1 MYMHMISNMTRNNN
15 NDTTN
20 TSTNSNSR
28 SNNNNINNHPLKQ
41 NTDKT
46 LTYQG
51 ENNKLEQ
58 DDYKKKFEL

>member
-1 MYMHMISNMTRNNN
+1 MHMISNMTRNNN

-20 TSTNSNSR
+20 TSTN
-28 SNNNNINNHPLKQ
+28 NNNINNHPLKQ

-46 LTYQG
+46 LTYPG

>member
-20 TSTNSNSR
+20 TSTN
-28 SNNNNINNHPLKQ
+28 NNNINNHPLKQ

-46 LTYQG
+46 LTYPG